1 MDVTVNEL
9 AKLIAKELEEYSEE
23 IEQIVKNE
31 IEAVAKE
38 TLKSLKNDPIVKGF
52 DGTGEYAKS
61 FYIKDQYKV
70 RGKNKG
76 FYKLTVHNK
85 KYQIGHLLEFGHA
98 KAGGGRVKAY
108 PHWDKAQ
115 KIANTLE
122 DRIKGAIT
130 K

>member
-1 MDVTVNEL
+1 MYVTVDDL
-9 AKLIAKELEEYSEE
+9 ARLIAKELEEYSEE
-23 IEQIVKNE
+23 VEQIVKNE

-38 TLKSLKNDPIVKGF
+38 TLKSLKNDPVVKAF

-61 FYIKDQYKV
+61 FYIKDQYKT

-85 KYQIGHLLEFGHA
+85 KYQIGHLLEFGHV
-98 KAGGGRVKAY
+98 KVGGGRVKAY
-108 PHWDKAQ
+108 PHWSNAQ

-122 DRIKGAIT
+122 DRVKGAIER
-130 K
+130 